1 MKTKNTK
8 KITALDVIL
17 AIYTVAMLV
26 MIGVTVYGWFF
37 SGTHESPIHPSI
49 LACNSAAYCCIA
61 ASIEDRKKKAKKAEA
76 NTVNA

>member
-37 SGTHESPIHPSI
+37 SGSTCWLFP
-49 LACNSAAYCCIA
+49 
-61 ASIEDRKKKAKKAEA
+61 RW
-76 NTVNA
+76 